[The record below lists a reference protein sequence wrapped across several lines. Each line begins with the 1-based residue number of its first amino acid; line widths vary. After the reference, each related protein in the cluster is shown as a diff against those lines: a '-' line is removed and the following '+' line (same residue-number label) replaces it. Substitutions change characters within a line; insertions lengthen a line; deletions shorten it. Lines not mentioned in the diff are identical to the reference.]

1 MGRTGWNTK
10 VIVSQKWVYMRLKNN
25 TRKGKTKSK
34 TNDLS
39 FTWRNQGKKGILNL
53 SQYKEEIIKIRNQR
67 NRK

>member
-34 TNDLS
+34 SYSHPRSPKTM
-39 FTWRNQGKKGILNL
+39 RNNMLVM
-53 SQYKEEIIKIRNQR
+53 SQL
-67 NRK
+67 